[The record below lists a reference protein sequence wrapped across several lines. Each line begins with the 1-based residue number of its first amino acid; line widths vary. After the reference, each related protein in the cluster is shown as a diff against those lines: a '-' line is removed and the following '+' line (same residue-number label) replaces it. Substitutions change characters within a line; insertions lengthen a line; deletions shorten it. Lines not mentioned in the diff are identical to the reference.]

1 MRRLP
6 DHGPC
11 FVCGTENPASMGFVF
26 SLGDDLLVAEGTL
39 TRAMQGPP
47 GHAHGGSLAAV
58 MDEAMGRLLW
68 ELGHRVVA
76 ARLEFDYRAP
86 TPLGA
91 PLRVE
96 ARMGAMRRRSIP
108 TTARILLPDG
118 TVTVEAKGV
127 FVEMGDAFF
136 EKFGD
141 FWGRPPAGPG
151 G

>member
-26 SLGDDLLVAEGTL
+26 YLDEGLLVAEGTL
-39 TRAMQGPP
+39 TPAMQGPP

-68 ELGHRVVA
+68 ENGHHVVA

-86 TPLGA
+86 TPLGV

-96 ARMGAMRRRSIP
+96 ARMEPRRRKSIP
-108 TTARILLPDG
+108 TTARIVLPDG
-118 TVTVEAKGV
+118 TLTVEARGV
-127 FVEMGDAFF
+127 FVEMGEAFF
-136 EKFGD
+136 ARFGD
-141 FWGRPPAGPG
+141 FWGRPPA
-151 G
+151 

>member
-26 SLGDDLLVAEGTL
+26 YLAEDQDLLVCEGTL

-47 GHAHGGSLAAV
+47 GPAHGGSLAAV
-58 MDEAMGRLLW
+58 MDEARGRLLW
-68 ELGHRVVA
+68 EKGHHVVA

-86 TPLGA
+86 TPLGV

-96 ARMGAMRRRSIP
+96 ARMGDLRRRSIP
-108 TTARILLPDG
+108 ASARIVLPDG
-118 TVTVEAKGV
+118 TVSVEGKGV
-127 FVEMGDAFF
+127 FVAMGEAFF

-141 FWGRPPAGPG
+141 FWGKPPA
-151 G
+151 